1 MTSVQAPVRRLPV
14 PGRFAE
20 LLAKCAEPPDIP
32 YRGISS
38 YRLLDA
44 GVLFARDE
52 EISRLTQ
59 LIVVYRGAL
68 VFGQSGVGKT
78 SMLNAG
84 FVPEALKL
92 GYLPERIR
100 VRRDSAA
107 PIVVEHIGLETA
119 PDTTFPS
126 NFGAEA
132 VRGSLALSIDEF
144 RRRLEG
150 FEPRQGVL
158 LVFDQ
163 FEEIITLFEDAP
175 AREDLSGSLAL
186 QKELFDLLADL
197 LQTSRVAVKFVFS
210 MREDYL
216 GRLAPFFTRVPDLR
230 DRFVRLDPLRSDD
243 LPSIIKGPIERFQTR
258 YGARMP
264 ASTLDD
270 IVARFEQ
277 RVGAGPVNLSEVQIV
292 CRRLWDNPAET
303 VTLDREGIGPIVDG
317 YFNEQFTKSTAPEQ
331 TAIKSIMSC
340 LVTSGGTRNWVSAD
354 DLLGRVSDDTGMPRP
369 GLEQLLRDLDRE
381 GRRLVTSEER
391 QNVVYYTILSECLV
405 PRIRRWQEERRLA
418 EEQARHGAA
427 MKRLRRR
434 LLVFAGLVILG
445 LIGFERWRHQQKEL
459 DDKRQAL
466 EAAEARADS
475 ILALQSKTDSSFQ
488 AARQANQQAEKI
500 TSDLKRSSDSLL
512 HAASSGTARERA
524 LSEQLR
530 RTQAE
535 LQRVVALTDT
545 ARGSSASASVSL
557 SRENQL
563 LRGELARA
571 SGFAGR
577 LRYHADRIEKMDG
590 KLAADLRNIAAQLE
604 RMSPRT
610 AQSKSDY

>member
-1 MTSVQAPVRRLPV
+1 MTTVQAPVRRLPV

-100 VRRDSAA
+100 VRRDPAA

-119 PDTTFPS
+119 PNTTFPS
-126 NFGAEA
+126 NFGADA

-158 LVFDQ
+158 LIFDQ

-197 LQTSRVAVKFVFS
+197 LLTSRVAVKFVFS

-216 GRLAPFFTRVPDLR
+216 GSLAPFFTRVPDLR
-230 DRFVRLDPLRSDD
+230 DRFVRLDPLSRTD

-270 IVARFEQ
+270 IVARFEK

-303 VTLDREGIGPIVDG
+303 ATLGRDGLAAIIDG
-317 YFNEQFTKSTAPEQ
+317 YFSEQFTKSTAADQ
-331 TAIKSIMSC
+331 IAIRSIMSC
-340 LVTSGGTRNWVSAD
+340 LVTSGGTRNWVSSD
-354 DLLGRVSDDTGMPRP
+354 DLLGRVAEDTGMEPA
-369 GLEQLLRDLDRE
+369 GLHQLLRDLDRE

-405 PRIRRWQEERRLA
+405 PRIRGWQEERRLA
-418 EEQARHGAA
+418 EEQDRHKAA

-434 LLVFAGLVILG
+434 LLIAAGLIIAVLAV
-445 LIGFERWRHQQKEL
+445 LERER
-459 DDKRQAL
+459 DRRADYRRQV
-466 EAAEARADS
+466 EQARATVDS
-475 ILALQSKTDSSFQ
+475 LAALAGVTDSLRKGEQLAIQRAESV
-488 AARQANQQAEKI
+488 AAHLRQ
-500 TSDLKRSSDSLL
+500 TSASLIR
-512 HAASSGTARERA
+512 ATSSGTVRERE

-535 LQRVVALTDT
+535 LQRVVGAISDT
-545 ARGSSASASVSL
+545 TRGSSANASLTL
-557 SRENQL
+557 SRENQI
-563 LRGELARA
+563 LRNEMRRTAEQ
-571 SGFAGR
+571 
-577 LRYHADRIEKMDG
+577 LRYHSERMQKMDP
-590 KLAADLRNIAAQLE
+590 KVAADLNSIATQLE
-604 RMSPRT
+604 RLASPPR
-610 AQSKSDY
+610 ASKSDY